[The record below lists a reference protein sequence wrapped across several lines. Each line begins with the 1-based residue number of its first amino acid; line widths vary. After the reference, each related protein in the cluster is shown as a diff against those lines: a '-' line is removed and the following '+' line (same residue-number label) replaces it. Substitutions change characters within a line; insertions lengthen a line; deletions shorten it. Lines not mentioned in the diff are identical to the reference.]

1 MTPANIYVQNMG
13 DLFFLGRQEYFI
25 VIVTQSAT
33 KVTECLNKVCPE
45 KCKRNH
51 F

>member
-13 DLFFLGRQEYFI
+13 DLIFLGRQKYFI

-33 KVTECLNKVCPE
+33 KVTECLNKVCL
-45 KCKRNH
+45 KNVK
-51 F
+51 